1 MELLEDRILK
11 DGRILDGNIIK
22 VDSFLN
28 HQLDIE
34 FLSKLGDEIFEHFKD
49 KKINKI
55 LTIEASGIALATVVS
70 QSFSNIPVVFAKKQ
84 KTSNIGDNVYQS
96 LVKSYTSNKEY
107 NVTVS
112 KQFLSSD
119 DNLLILDDFLAEGNA
134 LKGLI
139 DVATQAN
146 CNIEGLSVAVEKGF
160 QDGGKIIRD
169 MGHDLLSLAIIKTI
183 ENGHFEFD
191 NH

>member
-1 MELLEDRILK
+1 MSLLEERILK

-34 FLSKLGDEIFEHFKD
+34 FLNKLGQEIYEHFKD
-49 KKINKI
+49 KNINKI

-70 QSFSNIPVVFAKKQ
+70 QAFSYIPVVFAKKQ
-84 KTSNIGDNVYQS
+84 KTSNIGDDLYQS
-96 LVKSYTSNKEY
+96 VVKSYTSNKEY

-112 KQFLSSD
+112 KRYLSSD
-119 DNLLILDDFLAEGNA
+119 DNLLIIDDFLAEGNA

-139 DVATQAN
+139 DVANQAG
-146 CNIEGLSVAVEKGF
+146 CEIEGLSVAVEKGF

-169 MGHDLLSLAIIKTI
+169 MGYDLLSLAIIKTI
-183 ENGHFEFD
+183 ENGKFEFD
-191 NH
+191 N